1 MQFNVAVERYAFTLL
16 GYDIDRRVAIVEYV
30 DIEFIRVFIVLN
42 VKLNMFLVT
51 FWLSYL
57 KITHHIAEV
66 EALSSAVR
74 YVVSP
79 SEVWQIRHHA
89 VAFNPQVEVCRQLY
103 RHASR
108 WVSRLHVYLEVAV
121 AHRPAYH
128 LSLLLFLSVIL
139 LPVRRGACHKNYCR
153 GYYK

>member
-1 MQFNVAVERYAFTLL
+1 MQFNVAVERYTFTLL
-16 GYDIDRRVAIVEYV
+16 RYDIDRRVAVVEHV

-51 FWLSYL
+51 FWLRYF

-89 VAFNPQVEVCRQLY
+89 VALNAQFKVGSQ
-103 RHASR
+103 RHRPSSVR
-108 WVSRLHVYLEVAV
+108 VSRPHADFKVAV
-121 AHRPAYH
+121 AHSLVYY
-128 LSLLLFLSVIL
+128 LGLLFFLVISLLLIRS
-139 LPVRRGACHKNYCR
+139 GACRQNHGCR
-153 GYYK
+153 YYK